1 MDFIHRSCVGNLH
14 KQAVILVKL
23 GMEQVGDGDQGAVS
37 GIVETLKMVLFHGF
51 NHLFDL
57 ILHGQGLVGG
67 NDVQILLFT
76 FDNVDPGQIGVQ

>member
-1 MDFIHRSCVGNLH
+1 MDFIYRSCVGNLH
-14 KQAVILVKL
+14 KQAVILVEFR
-23 GMEQVGDGDQGAVS
+23 MEQVGDGDQGAVS
-37 GIVETLKMVLFHGF
+37 GIVETLKMVLFQGF
-51 NHLFDL
+51 NHLLDL